1 MDRHTSP
8 QPGIRGGTFLLL
20 LGLATLTLPV
30 PEARAAAPARETV
43 TRLAQKSRFRR
54 PSPDEFRQIYAAL
67 AEKGW
72 SSAILARVPTSYT
85 AGESGVQVGDYQEAV
100 LQGNVDEDDQPEWV
114 LGLYFPLRMPG
125 MPEAEETPFSM
136 MARMDPARAAHDD
149 RASIVVLKKDT
160 SGQLKVSWRS
170 PGLGFEFGAPR
181 FNMREVDLGIEPLRN
196 LRTALALV
204 DVDGDRRLEIQYSC
218 WSQTSSVGL
227 LPGVY
232 RWDRSRWVSVAP
244 QADRFC
250 LLDLNRD
257 GKLELVTGSRHIGY
271 GMGDDDVPRVWRWK
285 DGQYQ
290 EASTEFPRYYGAL
303 ARRYQDYVRRS
314 TERGEKVDTAVWER
328 AIQKATSLSG

>member
-1 MDRHTSP
+1 MTRLTSP
-8 QPGIRGGTFLLL
+8 QPGIRCGSILLM
-20 LGLATLTLPV
+20 LGLASLVLPL
-30 PEARAAAPARETV
+30 PEAAAAPSRGAA

-54 PSPDEFRQIYAAL
+54 PSPDEIRQIYSAL

-72 SSAILARVPTSYT
+72 SSAILARIPTSYST
-85 AGESGVQVGDYQEAV
+85 AEGAVQVGDYQEAV
-100 LQGNVDEDDQPEWV
+100 LYGNVDEDDQPEWV

-125 MPEAEETPFSM
+125 MPDAEETPFSM
-136 MARMDPARAAHDD
+136 MGRMEPGRPVHDD
-149 RASIVVLKKDT
+149 RACIVVLEKDT

-181 FNMREVDLGIEPLRN
+181 FNMREVDLGIEPVAN
-196 LRTALALV
+196 LRPALSLV
-204 DVDGDRRLEIQYSC
+204 DVDGDRRLEIHYSC
-218 WSQTSSVGL
+218 WSQSDSVGL

-244 QADRFC
+244 QADRFS
-250 LLDLNRD
+250 LQDLNRD
-257 GKLELVTGSRHIGY
+257 GKLELITGSRYIGY

-290 EASTEFPRYYGAL
+290 EASAEFPRFYGAL
-303 ARRYQDYVRRS
+303 ARRYDDCVRRM
-314 TERGEKVDTAVWER
+314 TARGEKVDMAVWER